1 MDKKAELDQRYHN
14 LNVTANAIE
23 LVSQA
28 IRHLNSD
35 DMRKSINGAALTS
48 DVLHE
53 AIAAR
58 LQRRLKS
65 HQYTGPQ

>member
-1 MDKKAELDQRYHN
+1 MSKDSDKKYHN

-23 LVSQA
+23 LVSQSVKL
-28 IRHLNSD
+28 LNSD
-35 DMRKSINGAALTS
+35 DMRKSVDGEMLSAG
-48 DVLHE
+48 VLSE

-65 HQYTGPQ
+65 HTYK